1 MIRCGSCGEENPPRA
16 RFCLACAAPLIPTDV
31 GAESRRFVTVLF
43 ADLVSSTTIG
53 ERLDP
58 EAFRAIQARYF
69 AALREV
75 IERHG
80 GTVQG
85 SSRAERH
92 LWTVNLTTRA
102 ATCKRIGHRQL
113 RPMAKKL
120 DVRPVA
126 EAIVQLILAGAPD
139 ERLKWNVAGDV
150 RVQIG
155 KILPAESA
163 ATQTVTARRKRL
175 RTAIDELL
183 EEAGWQKLRENV
195 FRPPGTT

>member
-1 MIRCGSCGEENPPRA
+1 MEELRTYLQSILPGPVQDTEQMQVKLRNCWHEFSGGTAESMTADKLVGRMEDVMWDP
-16 RFCLACAAPLIPTDV
+16 PLI
-31 GAESRRFVTVLF
+31 EF
-43 ADLVSSTTIG
+43 
-53 ERLDP
+53 
-58 EAFRAIQARYF
+58 
-69 AALREV
+69 V